1 MNGELFDST
10 IPFGEPELLSASAFR
25 HYLEDLE
32 RGGAPSAGSSKLSAL
47 SPSLQADLMRFD
59 LDGNGTETIE
69 VIAACLRHS
78 KRTTLHLEC
87 GDKVV
92 PITVFPLER
101 LMHCPIDVA
110 ALVERP
116 LAQLRV
122 MLVEPALLRPP
133 DDPERSLVGDARCY
147 HPLNPLLWEL
157 AMRGARRALLPEIVG
172 PAVYRVTPALDLRTL
187 PASGALRATIER
199 LRRQTA
205 NLSEIASWPAFNR
218 ERATRLLNALY
229 LQSALMVSRSHPDAL
244 RESWFGGH

>member
-1 MNGELFDST
+1 MNREVFDST

-25 HYLEDLE
+25 HYLEELE
-32 RGGAPSAGSSKLSAL
+32 RDGTAGGSSRLSAL

-69 VIAACLRHS
+69 VVAACLRHS

-110 ALVERP
+110 ALIERH
-116 LAQLRV
+116 LMQLRV
-122 MLVEPALLRPP
+122 MLVEPAVLRPP
-133 DDPERSLVGDARCY
+133 GDAERSLVGEARMY
-147 HPLNPLLWEL
+147 HPLNPLLWAL
-157 AMRGARRALLPEIVG
+157 AMRGPRRALLPEIVG
-172 PAVYRVTPALDLRTL
+172 PAVYRVTPALDLGAL
-187 PASGALRATIER
+187 PVSGALKATIER

-205 NLSEIASWPAFNR
+205 NLSEIASWPALNR

-244 RESWFGGH
+244 RESWFGGS